1 MTSTYKTMLEQMDI
15 HVYGEVIIFETA
27 SVLQVMPF
35 GREGFNSSRPMQR
48 EFSPRHT
55 AVLRFVEMLRA
66 DF

>member
-1 MTSTYKTMLEQMDI
+1 M
-15 HVYGEVIIFETA
+15 YGEVIIFETA

-35 GREGFNSSRPMQR
+35 GTFSRGCANQS

-55 AVLRFVEMLRA
+55 AALCFVEMLRA